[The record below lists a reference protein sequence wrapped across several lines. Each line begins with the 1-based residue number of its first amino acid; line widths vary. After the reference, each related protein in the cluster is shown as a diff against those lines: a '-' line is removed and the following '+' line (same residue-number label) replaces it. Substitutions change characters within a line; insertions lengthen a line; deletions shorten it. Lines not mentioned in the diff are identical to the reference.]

1 VLNPSQQRYLTA
13 IIAEVEKHL
22 AGIETATQPSE
33 TFSEAECSELR
44 RFITDTRTQLAE
56 LKQEFIRLP
65 EQEPGSP
72 RWQVH
77 TRLEF
82 ALVEFL
88 ELTSKKLRGYG
99 WLENETYAQLMA
111 QITPLQSRLEALI
124 KRY

>member
-1 VLNPSQQRYLTA
+1 MLNTSQQRYLTA
-13 IIAEVEKHL
+13 VMAEVEKHL
-22 AGIETATQPSE
+22 AGIEAAAQAGETLSE
-33 TFSEAECSELR
+33 LECSELR
-44 RFITDTRTQLAE
+44 NFVADTRTQLAK
-56 LKQEFIRLP
+56 LRQEFIQLP
-65 EQEPGSP
+65 EQETVTP

-99 WLENETYAQLMA
+99 ALDGGSFAQILT

-124 KRY
+124 KKY